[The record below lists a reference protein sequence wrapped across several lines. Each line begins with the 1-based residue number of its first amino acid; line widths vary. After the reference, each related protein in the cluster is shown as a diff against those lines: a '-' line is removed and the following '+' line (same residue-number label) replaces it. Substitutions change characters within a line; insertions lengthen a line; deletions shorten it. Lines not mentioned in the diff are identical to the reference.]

1 MSIQSKVVKSLD
13 FDEINF
19 VTIDGFP
26 NYKINPDGV
35 VKNVK
40 TGRVLTPRICN
51 GYAIVDLY
59 NNGLRKTTSIHKLV
73 ANAFLYKTDD
83 GVVVD
88 HINNDR
94 TDNTI
99 ENLRYASYNSNNR
112 NKLSSRGV
120 AYKFINVLP
129 SDSLHITIMKG
140 IDVSDIGLYYSKS
153 AEDFYLRVAEDKYRV
168 MYKECTGKTYRI
180 KFRFNEKM
188 TCYSILQLKREYS
201 DYFKE

>member
-1 MSIQSKVVKSLD
+1 MSIHSKVVKTLD

-40 TGRVLTPRICN
+40 TGRVLTPRISN

-59 NNGLRKTTSIHKLV
+59 NNGLRKTTTIHKLV
-73 ANAFLYKTDD
+73 ANAFLHKTDD

-112 NKLSSRGV
+112 NKLSNCGV
-120 AYKFINVLP
+120 VYKFISVLP
-129 SDSLHITIMKG
+129 SDSLHITIMKD

-153 AEDFYLRVAEDKYRV
+153 TEDFYLRVAEDKYRV
-168 MYKECTGKTYRI
+168 MYKECTGKSYRI

-188 TCYSILQLKREYS
+188 VCYSILQLKREYS
-201 DYFKE
+201 EYFKE

>member
-1 MSIQSKVVKSLD
+1 MSIQSKVVKTLD

-19 VTIDGFP
+19 VAIDGFP

-40 TGRVLTPRICN
+40 TGRVLNPRISN

-59 NNGLRKTTSIHKLV
+59 NNGFRKTTTIHKLV
-73 ANAFLYKTDD
+73 ANAFLHKTDD
-83 GVVVD
+83 AKVVD
-88 HINNDR
+88 HMNNDR

-120 AYKFINVLP
+120 VYKFVSVLP
-129 SDSLHITIMKG
+129 SDSLHITIMKNM
-140 IDVSDIGLYYSKS
+140 DVSAIGLYYSKS
-153 AEDFYLRVAEDKYRV
+153 TDEFYLRVAEDKYRV
-168 MYKECTGKTYRI
+168 MCKEYVGRTYRI

-188 TCYSILQLKREYS
+188 ICYSHLQLKREYN
-201 DYFKE
+201 DYFNE